1 VAAIFRPIA
10 PLSKCAGNQEHQRK
24 GLELFSR
31 RQFLGTGLAALAREA
46 KTPGIF

>member
-10 PLSKCAGNQEHQRK
+10 LLFKCAGNREHQRR

-31 RQFLGTGLAALAREA
+31 WQFLGAGFAALAREA